1 MVGSLFHPLNIFI
14 AGLGGGFA
22 IPLLYR
28 LGKPWLHGGF
38 IAALCAIALISGVSF
53 FGLLHGDPAIEML
66 TAGALP
72 PLSIN
77 LRFGLWEGFFAFG
90 VNLVALLGALHLWDR
105 LRGNYVALL
114 LYLILIMGINGMVMT
129 RDLFNLFVFLEIVS
143 IATYGL
149 FALER
154 TPAALAAGFKYILAT
169 VVASTFFLL
178 GAVLMYYVTG
188 TLNIDALI
196 ASRAQIAG
204 PIGFTALMLLLGC
217 LLIEMKPF
225 PANGWGLD
233 VYETAPTG
241 IAAMLSVAVSTGVF
255 AAFLKL
261 LPLFADQLGI
271 IAFSGGVTFLFSNL
285 IGIKQTDARRLLG
298 YSSIGQLGLVLM
310 AVALLQQ
317 LGAEQ
322 SIPLVVGGLFVNHLF
337 AKAGLFWIVGILDR
351 RDIHARASIK
361 RSPLMLGILAL
372 FMVAIAGLPPFPGF
386 WAKWEL
392 VIQLAG
398 ARKLVWI
405 ALILL
410 GSLLEAA
417 YMFRWFAREL
427 QPADADAKSTPGLVA
442 QLPVFGAALFV
453 SVAGCL
459 AAHMAGAASLWLFA
473 PLIVGVVLF
482 ALDGLPGRVKNVL
495 TLVAVLVVGTWLTH
509 ATSGIAGLFAVLLL
523 SGSLV
528 IAFGGLYRGD
538 RRPGYYPL
546 LAIMLLSIFALLR
559 SSTSLEF
566 FFSWEIITLSSCFL
580 IAMGRRAGP
589 HVLTYLLFSLF
600 SAYFLL
606 AGFATIASISGSI
619 ELSALRIAGPDAN
632 LAFVLLAI
640 GFLVKA
646 GAIGVHIWLP
656 GAYAEADDDFTAMLS
671 AVVSKVAIFGLLV
684 DTYIAIRSDAGLE
697 LGHALAW
704 VGMLTIIAGA
714 MMALRQNDFKRLLV
728 FSSMSQIGYIIVA
741 TALMSHLGW
750 VTALYLVANHM
761 LVKGILFLAL
771 AGIILRTGTRCF
783 SQTGG
788 LLRAMPVT
796 FATVLVAIVSM
807 SGLPPLMGFGG
818 KWLLLNAMN
827 ERGWYAMA
835 AFGLFGTFLGFVYM
849 ARLVIGLFFG
859 ARKAGQGDVAEAPIV
874 LLVPQVLLVA
884 GIFILSLFPKLL
896 IDPVSEAI
904 DPQFAASTVWQG
916 MSLEKIYSY
925 WNAMPVAIV
934 AVVAAAAL
942 FAVFWMIYRRARRQG
957 GDFARFVA
965 YYRPVFG
972 WILPPLAIGFWRG
985 VSFAALAAA
994 GSLRKVYTGNGQT
1007 YALYVLF
1014 YFLALY
1020 LASSGFAGRSV

>member
-1 MVGSLFHPLNIFI
+1 MVGGFFHPLNIFI
-14 AGLGGGFA
+14 AGLSGGFA

-28 LGKPWLHGGF
+28 LGKPWLHAGF
-38 IAALCAIALISGVSF
+38 IAALCAIVLISGVS
-53 FGLLHGDPAIEML
+53 LLSILQGGPAIEVL

-77 LRFGLWEGFFAFG
+77 LRFGLWEGFFAVG
-90 VNLVALLGALHLWDR
+90 VNIVALLGALHLWDR

-114 LYLILIMGINGMVMT
+114 LYLILVMGINGMVMT

-143 IATYGL
+143 VATYGL
-149 FALER
+149 LALEK
-154 TPAALAAGFKYILAT
+154 TPAALAAGFKYIMAT
-169 VVASTFFLL
+169 VIASTFFLL

-188 TLNIDALI
+188 TLNIDELI
-196 ASRAQIAG
+196 ALRAQITG
-204 PIGFTALMLLLGC
+204 PIGFTALMLLLAC
-217 LLIEMKPF
+217 LILEMKPF

-241 IAAMLSVAVSTGVF
+241 VAAMVSVGVSTGVF
-255 AAFLKL
+255 FAFLKL
-261 LPLFADQLGI
+261 LPLFADQMGI
-271 IAFSGGVTFLFSNL
+271 IAFSGGVTFVFSNL

-317 LGAEQ
+317 LGAVK
-322 SIPLVVGGLFVNHLF
+322 SMPLVVGGLFINHLF
-337 AKAGLFWIVGILDR
+337 AKAGLFWIVGILNR
-351 RDIHARASIK
+351 RDIRARASVV
-361 RSPLMLGILAL
+361 RSPLMLGLLAL

-392 VIQLAG
+392 VMQLAS
-398 ARKLVWI
+398 ARKLIWI
-405 ALILL
+405 ALILI

-427 QPADADAKSTPGLVA
+427 QPADADAAPAPGFAA

-453 SVAGCL
+453 SAAGIVA
-459 AAHMAGAASLWLFA
+459 ASMAGAASLWLFA
-473 PLIVGVVLF
+473 PLAVGLILY
-482 ALDGLPGRVKNVL
+482 ALDWLPGRSKNIL
-495 TLVAVLVVGTWLTH
+495 TLAAVFVVGIWL
-509 ATSGIAGLFAVLLL
+509 AQAASGIAWLFAVLLL

-528 IAFGGLYRGD
+528 IAFGSLYRSD
-538 RRPGYYPL
+538 LRRGYYPL
-546 LAIMLLSIFALLR
+546 LAIMLLSIVALLR

-580 IAMGRRAGP
+580 IAMGKRAGP

-606 AGFATIASISGSI
+606 AGFATAASISGSI
-619 ELSALRIAGPDAN
+619 ELSALSVVGPDAN

-646 GAIGVHIWLP
+646 GAVGVHVWLP
-656 GAYAEADDDFTAMLS
+656 GAYTESDDDFTAMLS
-671 AVVSKVAIFGLLV
+671 AVVSKVAIFGLLI
-684 DTYIAIRSDAGLE
+684 DAYIAIRSEAGLE
-697 LGHALAW
+697 LAHLLAW

-788 LLRAMPVT
+788 LLRAMPLT
-796 FATVLVAIVSM
+796 FITVLIAIISM

-818 KWLLLNAMN
+818 KWLLLNAMAD
-827 ERGWYAMA
+827 RGWYVMA
-835 AFGLFGTFLGFVYM
+835 AFGLFGTFLGFLYM
-849 ARLVIGLFFG
+849 ARFVIGLFFG
-859 ARKAGQGDVAEAPIV
+859 ERKVEQGDVVEAPVV
-874 LLVPQVLLVA
+874 LLVPQIVLIA

-896 IDPVSEAI
+896 IDPVSAAI
-904 DPQFAASTVWQG
+904 DPQFASSTVWQG
-916 MSLEKIYSY
+916 MPLEEIYSY
-925 WNAMPVAIV
+925 WNARPVAII
-934 AVVAAAAL
+934 AVVAAGLLFAL
-942 FAVFWMIYRRARRQG
+942 FWAIYRRARTDSG
-957 GDFARFVA
+957 NFARFIA
-965 YYRPVFG
+965 YYRPMFSRT
-972 WILPPLAIGFWRG
+972 LPPIAIGFWNG

-994 GSLRKVYTGNGQT
+994 DALRKVYTGNGQT

-1020 LASSGFAGRSV
+1020 LASSGLQQL

>member
-1 MVGSLFHPLNIFI
+1 MVGGLFHPLNIFI
-14 AGLGGGFA
+14 AGLSGGFA

-28 LGKPWLHGGF
+28 LGKPWLHCGF
-38 IAALCAIALISGVSF
+38 IVALCAIALISGVLF
-53 FGLLHGDPAIEML
+53 FGILHGGPAVEVL
-66 TAGALP
+66 TAGVLP

-77 LRFGLWEGFFAFG
+77 LRFGLWEGLFAFG
-90 VNLVALLGALHLWDR
+90 VNIVALLGALHLWDR

-143 IATYGL
+143 VATYGL
-149 FALER
+149 LGLEK
-154 TPAALAAGFKYILAT
+154 TPAALAATFKYIMAT
-169 VVASTFFLL
+169 VIASTFFLL

-196 ASRAQIAG
+196 ASRASITG
-204 PIGFTALMLLLGC
+204 PIGFTALMLLLAC
-217 LLIEMKPF
+217 LILEMKPF

-241 IAAMLSVAVSTGVF
+241 VAALVSVGVSTGVF
-255 AAFLKL
+255 FAFLKL
-261 LPLFADQLGI
+261 LPLFADQLGV
-271 IAFSGGVTFLFSNL
+271 IAFSGGVTFVLSNL

-298 YSSIGQLGLVLM
+298 YSSIGQLGLILM

-317 LGAEQ
+317 LGATN
-322 SIPLVVGGLFVNHLF
+322 SMPLVVGGLFINHLF
-337 AKAGLFWIVGILDR
+337 AKAGLFWIVGILNR
-351 RDIHARASIK
+351 RDIHARASVV
-361 RSPLMLGILAL
+361 RSPLMLGLLAL

-392 VIQLAG
+392 VMQLAA

-405 ALILL
+405 ALILI

-427 QPADADAKSTPGLVA
+427 QPAGADVAPAPGLVA
-442 QLPVFGAALFV
+442 QLPVFGAALCIAAAGY
-453 SVAGCL
+453 VA
-459 AAHMAGAASLWLFA
+459 ARMASSASLWLFA
-473 PLIVGVVLF
+473 PLAVGLVLY
-482 ALDGLPGRVKNVL
+482 ALDWLPGRLKNIL
-495 TLVAVLVVGTWLTH
+495 TLAAVLVGGLWLMQ
-509 ATSGIAGLFAVLLL
+509 AASGIAWLFAALLL
-523 SGSLV
+523 TGSLV
-528 IAFGGLYRGD
+528 IAFGSLYRGD
-538 RRPGYYPL
+538 PRPGYYPL
-546 LAIMLLSIFALLR
+546 LAIMLLSIVALLR

-580 IAMGRRAGP
+580 IAMGKRAGP

-606 AGFATIASISGSI
+606 AGFATAASISGSI
-619 ELSALRIAGPDAN
+619 DLSALSVAGPDAN

-646 GAIGVHIWLP
+646 GAGGVHIWLP
-656 GAYAEADDDFTAMLS
+656 GAYAESDDDFTAMLS
-671 AVVSKVAIFGLLV
+671 AVVSKVAIFGLLI
-684 DTYIAIRSDAGLE
+684 DTYIAIRSEAGLE
-697 LGHALAW
+697 LAHLLAW

-788 LLRAMPVT
+788 LLRVMPVT
-796 FATVLVAIVSM
+796 FVTVLVAIVSM

-827 ERGWYAMA
+827 ERGWHVMV
-835 AFGLFGTFLGFVYM
+835 AFGLFGTFLGFLYM
-849 ARLVIGLFFG
+849 ARFVIGLFFG
-859 ARKAGQGDVAEAPIV
+859 SRKSGQENVSEAPVV
-874 LLVPQVLLVA
+874 LLVPQIVLIA
-884 GIFILSLFPKLL
+884 GILVLSLFPKLL
-896 IDPVSEAI
+896 IDPVSAAI
-904 DPQFAASTVWQG
+904 DPQFASSTVWQG
-916 MSLEKIYSY
+916 MPLDEIYSY
-925 WNAMPVAIV
+925 WNARPVAIV
-934 AVVAAAAL
+934 AVVAASLLFAL
-942 FAVFWMIYRRARRQG
+942 FWAIYRRAGSERG
-957 GDFARFVA
+957 NFARFIA
-965 YYRPVFG
+965 YYRPYFG
-972 WILPPLAIGFWRG
+972 RSLPPLAIGFWRG
-985 VSFAALAAA
+985 VSFTALAAA

-1020 LASSGFAGRSV
+1020 FAGGGWQTL